1 MSQAIAALRFC
12 FGGHFGQCLAHEIMG
27 SSFIL
32 YAFIMLLML
41 RLGAGFLE
49 RMKWSQ
55 EFLDS
60 TVIGLWGIVNT

>member
-1 MSQAIAALRFC
+1 
-12 FGGHFGQCLAHEIMG
+12 MG